1 MISKKTNV
9 LVCGTRFGEYYIK
22 ALRRDYER
30 FNIVGI
36 LSRGSEY
43 SEHIAEKYGLKNI
56 KYCNSD
62 NNFLLINH
70 TNKVDIDLKN
80 IFINIEKEVS
90 LWD

>member
-1 MISKKTNV
+1 MKI
-9 LVCGTRFGEYYIK
+9 IK
-22 ALRRDYER
+22 SNEIKND
-30 FNIVGI
+30 I
-36 LSRGSEY
+36 
-43 SEHIAEKYGLKNI
+43 LKNI